1 MAEYSKLVRE
11 LGEPDDSN
19 DSSDD
24 INAKEEIATVT
35 FKLPKSTLERLN
47 KRAKELGVT
56 RSFLIRR
63 GISDVLAGGSRSRIS
78 KLVMVSTFETYDEN
92 GVPIEHAN
100 VIRDNG
106 ENPRVA
112 RLVSE
117 LAQEVDKDDE
127 RED

>member
-92 GVPIEHAN
+92 GVPIEHTN
-100 VIRDNG
+100 VVRDNG

-117 LAQEVDKDDE
+117 LAQEVDKDDD